1 MDFLT
6 EFRVLTVLVKNDPEE
21 KLVRSNSEL
30 LTTTSIRYRQ
40 VKYTDDGLEDAR
52 DITEKEFA
60 KVEQSGTGKP
70 GDDIVWT
77 RHFNSDNK
85 YNYTEAQIVGT
96 ELQDLLK
103 AKLAHDPRLHFSND
117 NSKND
122 LTMLSPFEP
131 LLHIWPQLE
140 KLVETDHDAAEWS
153 ELKVQFDDLREKSK
167 AGVGKEDSSPLEKVE
182 DRLRK
187 AKKDLTTL
195 LEHIRKTQDVS
206 SYFVG
211 LNTSKTSRTVQFE
224 YLWTLFPPGEL
235 VYATPFMRQP
245 QVFIVKESISY
256 IRFEKENNGDNKKN
270 RVWALDC
277 WSYDWDGKKLKRVP
291 VTFQFEDFQGAR
303 KVNTLPCYPL
313 KYRDEASDPENEVL
327 SRQLIERGK
336 KFVDFSVNKAGKQM
350 FDYDGD
356 AINHGS
362 GFQKLKNNIG
372 AQVGSNTSC

>member
-1 MDFLT
+1 
-6 EFRVLTVLVKNDPEE
+6 
-21 KLVRSNSEL
+21 
-30 LTTTSIRYRQ
+30 
-40 VKYTDDGLEDAR
+40 LEDAR

-60 KVEQSGTGKP
+60 KVEQSGKGKH

-117 NSKND
+117 NTKND

-131 LLHIWPQLE
+131 LLHIWTQLE
-140 KLVETDHDAAEWS
+140 KLVESESDAEEWN
-153 ELKVQFDDLREKSK
+153 ELKRQFEDLREKSK
-167 AGVGKEDSSPLEKVE
+167 ADAGRDALSPLEKVE

-195 LEHIRKTQDVS
+195 LEHIRKTQEVS
-206 SYFVG
+206 SYFSG
-211 LNTSKTSRTVQFE
+211 LNASKTSRTVQFE

-245 QVFIVKESISY
+245 QIFIVKESISY
-256 IRFEKENNGDNKKN
+256 IRFDKESNSESKK
-270 RVWALDC
+270 RIWYLDC
-277 WSYDWDGKKLKRVP
+277 WSYDWDGKTLKRVP
-291 VTFQFEDFQGAR
+291 VTFKFEDFQGAR

-313 KYRDEASDPENEVL
+313 RYRDDASDPENEAL
-327 SRQLIERGK
+327 SKQLIERGK
-336 KFVDFSVNKAGKQM
+336 RFIDFCVKKAGKQM

-356 AINHGS
+356 AISHGS
-362 GFQKLKNNIG
+362 GFQRLKNVG
-372 AQVGSNTSC
+372 VQV